1 MVAILTKKLNSYV
14 SEHCCHEPWL
24 HLLRLF
30 YLTGPMQIIAL
41 AHFLNRKIERKIDV
55 YSSPREKYGYGPE
68 AFSLLRVPLNLV
80 SVDGQ
85 IR

>member
-1 MVAILTKKLNSYV
+1 MSL
-14 SEHCCHEPWL
+14 WL

-30 YLTGPMQIIAL
+30 YFTGPMQIIAL
-41 AHFLNRKIERKIDV
+41 AHFLNRKIEV